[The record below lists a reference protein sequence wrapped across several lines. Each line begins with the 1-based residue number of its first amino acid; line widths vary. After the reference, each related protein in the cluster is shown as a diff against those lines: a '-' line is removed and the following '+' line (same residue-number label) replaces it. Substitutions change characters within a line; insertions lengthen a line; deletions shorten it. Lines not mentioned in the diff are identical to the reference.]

1 MKHQLQSAF
10 YIVVAIV
17 LSVSQVAAQGY
28 EIKGHL
34 DKFTEDTIYLG
45 YYYGDKQYLIDT
57 TSVVNGDFVFEG
69 DDELRSGVYLVVMP
83 PKNTFFQVL
92 VDGSNANFS
101 FSADH
106 TNLNETITFEGS
118 IDNEIFYENM
128 SYIGAKKK
136 EADALSSAIDS
147 LSSPAEKQATQTKL
161 DGLGKEVIAHQKT
174 LIAKG
179 EGMLSSALIASGI
192 TEDMPEFSGTD
203 DEKQMKRYRHFK
215 SKYWDNL
222 DLGDPRMLL
231 TPQNMMFDRVN
242 YYIEKLT
249 PQHPDSIITSLDLLL
264 AKMEPAEETYKF
276 FLIKFVNDYAAPK
289 FVGLDKVFVH
299 LAETYYATGK
309 APWIDEKQLA
319 KILDE
324 AQKTKP
330 TLIGQQAPDFTVQR
344 RDSSDLSLYGLDN
357 EHTILVFWA
366 HDCGHCKESM
376 PALDEFM
383 KKHQDKDLGV
393 LSVCTKIAKDEGLC
407 WDFVDEKGLDHLTNA
422 SDMKGGLSRIHSLYN
437 IKKTPKLFVLDRDK
451 VIVTKGIG
459 VEQLEQ
465 FFVSQG
471 VFESE

>member
-1 MKHQLQSAF
+1 
-10 YIVVAIV
+10 
-17 LSVSQVAAQGY
+17 
-28 EIKGHL
+28 
-34 DKFTEDTIYLG
+34 
-45 YYYGDKQYLIDT
+45 
-57 TSVVNGDFVFEG
+57 
-69 DDELRSGVYLVVMP
+69 
-83 PKNTFFQVL
+83 
-92 VDGSNANFS
+92 
-101 FSADH
+101 
-106 TNLNETITFEGS
+106 
-118 IDNEIFYENM
+118 
-128 SYIGAKKK
+128 
-136 EADALSSAIDS
+136 
-147 LSSPAEKQATQTKL
+147 
-161 DGLGKEVIAHQKT
+161 
-174 LIAKG
+174 
-179 EGMLSSALIASGI
+179 
-192 TEDMPEFSGTD
+192 
-203 DEKQMKRYRHFK
+203 
-215 SKYWDNL
+215 
-222 DLGDPRMLL
+222 
-231 TPQNMMFDRVN
+231 MFDRVN

-376 PALDEFM
+376 PALAEFM

-407 WDFVDEKGLDHLTNA
+407 WDFVDEKGLDNLTNA